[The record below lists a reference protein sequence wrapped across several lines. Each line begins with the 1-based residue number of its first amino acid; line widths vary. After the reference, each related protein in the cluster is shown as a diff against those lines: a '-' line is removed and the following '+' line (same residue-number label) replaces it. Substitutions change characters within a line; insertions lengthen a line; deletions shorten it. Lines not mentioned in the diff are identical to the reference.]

1 MEPEILEGKISF
13 VHHDKDYVTIDYTHK
28 GKKKS
33 INGKVDEARQLK
45 LKDDKLI
52 KKVHQFHE
60 GDEVYFTLE
69 LSGRGDKMVAE
80 KIRYRFNDTLGNLV
94 NRARTNNQF
103 TGYLKQV
110 DDKFFVKEAGS
121 YLFFPLILSPWELPP
136 DANKLNEPVL
146 FQLGNLDKPEKLTAE
161 LFHHRFI
168 PQFVAAQ
175 KYFKNKTVINAAV
188 YKISPHAVYVNVIG
202 DKLQAKIPVSKTGA
216 GNPLP
221 QLKEGDKIKVVIK
234 FLGTTKIAI
243 EFVNTTAPAE

>member
-1 MEPEILEGKISF
+1 MDPEILTGKISF

-45 LKDDKLI
+45 LKEEKLI

-60 GDEVYFTLE
+60 GDEVYFMLE

-110 DDKFFVKEAGS
+110 EDKYFVKEAGS
-121 YLFFPLILSPWELPP
+121 YQFFPLVLSPWELPP

-146 FQLGNLDKPEKLTAE
+146 FQLDNLDKPEKLTAA
-161 LFHHRFI
+161 LFHHRYI
-168 PQFVAAQ
+168 PQFLAAQ
-175 KYFKNKTVINAAV
+175 KHFNSQAFINATV
-188 YKISPHAVYVNVIG
+188 YKISPHGIYVNVIG
-202 DKLQAKIPVSKTGA
+202 DKLQAKIPVPNKETGSS
-216 GNPLP
+216 LP
-221 QLKEGDKIKVVIK
+221 ELKEGDKIKVMISH
-234 FLGTTKIAI
+234 LSNTKIA
-243 EFVNTTAPAE
+243 VKLVQH

>member
-1 MEPEILEGKISF
+1 MESEILEGKISF

-28 GKKKS
+28 GKKKT

-45 LKDDKLI
+45 LKEEKLI

-121 YLFFPLILSPWELPP
+121 YLFFPLVLSPWELPP
-136 DANKLNEPVL
+136 DTNKLNEPVL

-168 PQFVAAQ
+168 PQFIAAQ

-202 DKLQAKIPVSKTGA
+202 DKLQAKIPVPKTGT

-221 QLKEGDKIKVVIK
+221 ELKEGDKIKVVIK
-234 FLGTTKIAI
+234 FLGIAKIAI
-243 EFVNTTAPAE
+243 EIVNTTGPSV